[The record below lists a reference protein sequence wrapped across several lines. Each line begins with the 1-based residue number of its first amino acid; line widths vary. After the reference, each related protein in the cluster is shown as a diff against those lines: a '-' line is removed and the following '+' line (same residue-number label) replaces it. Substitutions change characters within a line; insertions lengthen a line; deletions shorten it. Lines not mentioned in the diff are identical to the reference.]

1 MKLTAIYSFLS
12 ENTFL
17 LPLAI
22 ISLTLVTLYLT
33 LVPSNFIGDS
43 AIWDY
48 DKLGHIVLFG
58 SWTYMLGLYHHISKS
73 QTKLWGI
80 FFIGVSFGVMIEVL
94 QYLLPFHRHADPVD
108 LLFDTLGCLLAI
120 WVLKKTI
127 PDS

>member
-22 ISLTLVTLYLT
+22 ISLTLVTLFLT
-33 LVPSNFIGDS
+33 LVPSNFVGDS
-43 AIWDY
+43 PIWDY
-48 DKLGHIVLFG
+48 DKLGHIALFG
-58 SWTYMLGLYHHISKS
+58 SWTYVLGLYLHISRS
-73 QTKLWGI
+73 VQTKIWVI
-80 FFIGVSFGVMIEVL
+80 FWIGVSFGVAIEIL

-108 LLFDTLGCLLAI
+108 VLFDTLGCLLAI

-127 PDS
+127 PE